1 MASLSASVGRGARNV
16 PSDVKLVQELLNGHM
31 HKLAPLGPLV
41 ADSKAGNA
49 TFRAIEAFQSKMLGM
64 QRPDGRIDPGG
75 RTFKALLD
83 TSSRPQVQGL
93 PNQGRVSD
101 RPPLDIDVQA
111 FFGALDKQPDLKG
124 VRVVYFDGARM
135 HVLREGPPYCGM
147 GQQAVVIREGIEEPA
162 LVDPTVAQTRDGK
175 LLSELLNMGLSC
187 GSAAL
192 AWSVIGTAAGAV
204 PITGGAS
211 SFIVTLG
218 TGAAWA
224 AGAQCVVAGG
234 RVLFEWQA
242 SDTLDVVD
250 SNVWYQRAALA
261 LDAISLAGAVTATA
275 TTIRLALK
283 LRATTGKSMVQV
295 LKGLSRQERKR
306 LAEEAIRIERPGISN
321 GQLKDLVRAGM
332 FPKRFT
338 PLEVSTTVRNQLK
351 DAASAALT
359 LSGSAYAGAVR
370 QGGELVFGIA
380 SAVETY

>member
-75 RTFKALLD
+75 RTFTALLD
-83 TSSRPQVQGL
+83 KSKSVQGL

-101 RPPLDIDVQA
+101 RPPLNIHLQA
-111 FFGALDKQPDLKG
+111 FYAALDKQPDLKG

-135 HVLREGPPYCGM
+135 HMLREGPPYCGM

-162 LVDPTVAQTRDGK
+162 LVDPKVAQSRDGK
-175 LLSELLNMGLSC
+175 LLSELLNVGLSC

-192 AWSVIGTAAGAV
+192 AWIVIGGAKGAA

-211 SFIVTLG
+211 LFLVYLG
-218 TGAAWA
+218 WGAATT
-224 AGAQCVVAGG
+224 AGLQCAIAVPRVAGEIF
-234 RVLFEWQA
+234 RPDQ
-242 SDTLDVVD
+242 LDVFD
-250 SNVWYQRAALA
+250 SNEWYQRAALV
-261 LDAISLAGAVTATA
+261 LDVISLTGAVTATA
-275 TTIRLALK
+275 VTVKMALA
-283 LRATTGKSMVQV
+283 LRATTRKSMVQV
-295 LKGLSRQERKR
+295 LQGLSRQERKR
-306 LAEEAIRIERPGISN
+306 LAEEAVRIQHPGINN
-321 GQLKDLVRAGM
+321 GQLKDFVNAGL

-338 PLEVSTTVRNQLK
+338 PVGVSTAVRNQLK
-351 DAASAALT
+351 DAASAVLT
-359 LSGSAYAGAVR
+359 YSGSALSGTLR
-370 QGGELVFGIA
+370 QGGELVFGVA

>member
-16 PSDVKLVQELLNGHM
+16 PSDVKLVQELLNGHV

-49 TFRAIEAFQSKMLGM
+49 TFRAIEAFQSKVLGM

-75 RTFKALLD
+75 RTFTALLD
-83 TSSRPQVQGL
+83 KSSKSVQGL

-101 RPPLDIDVQA
+101 RPPLNIDLPA
-111 FFGALDKQPDLKG
+111 FYAVLDKQPDLKG
-124 VRVVYFDGARM
+124 VRVVYFDGVRM
-135 HVLREGPPYCGM
+135 HVLRDGPPYCGM

-162 LVDPTVAQTRDGK
+162 LVEPKVAETRDGK
-175 LLSELLNMGLSC
+175 MLSELLNVGLSC

-192 AWSVIGTAAGAV
+192 AWVVMLGAKGAA
-204 PITGGAS
+204 PITGGTS
-211 SFIVTLG
+211 LFLVYLG
-218 TGAAWA
+218 WGATA
-224 AGAQCVVAGG
+224 AATAQCASGAH
-234 RVLFEWQA
+234 RVYAEYDDPQG
-242 SDTLDVVD
+242 LDVLD
-250 SNVWYQRAALA
+250 SDVWYQRAALA
-261 LDAISLAGAVTATA
+261 LDAISLAGAAVATA
-275 TTIRLALK
+275 ATLRLALS

-295 LKGLSRQERKR
+295 LKGLSRQERLR
-306 LAEEAIRIERPGISN
+306 LAKEAIRIERPGISN
-321 GQLKDLVRAGM
+321 GQLKELVKAGM

-359 LSGSAYAGAVR
+359 YSGSALSGALR